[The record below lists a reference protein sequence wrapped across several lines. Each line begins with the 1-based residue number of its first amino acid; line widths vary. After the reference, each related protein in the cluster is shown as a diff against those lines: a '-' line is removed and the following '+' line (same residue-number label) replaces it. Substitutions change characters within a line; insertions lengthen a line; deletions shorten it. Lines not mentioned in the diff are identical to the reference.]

1 MADGVARV
9 RRVLR
14 HRDAA
19 PPDLSPSSSGSEE
32 EEADAGRASPPIN
45 VKRRREAAGGGR
57 AASASAEVEA
67 EYDAPRISAGVTDE
81 DLRRVAA
88 EVG

>member
-19 PPDLSPSSSGSEE
+19 PPDPSPSS
-32 EEADAGRASPPIN
+32 GRASPPIN